1 MEFLTTKFMR
11 YSTVFLT
18 EHLLPLLVMFVIM
31 FPSLSQL
38 QMMEMTN
45 TPHPIILLF
54 FKKKKKKEA
63 LK

>member
-38 QMMEMTN
+38 QMMEMT
-45 TPHPIILLF
+45 PPPPDLI
-54 FKKKKKKEA
+54 
-63 LK
+63 